1 MTMLKLIVCAAAV
14 LSWMAYLVV
23 VVWAGEPIPAP
34 PLPDTST
41 GWLDFVVKVLPVLWG
56 IMAPAITAQLQ
67 VLFPKL
73 LSGLPRPLLGMISAI
88 IGAVAGALTGS
99 LDDMLLTGGGVSPD
113 VGALEGVLSAA
124 TTHRVAATTTPG
136 EPVQAQPAS

>member
-1 MTMLKLIVCAAAV
+1 MMRSMLCLCMLFWWLSASLV
-14 LSWMAYLVV
+14 LAE
-23 VVWAGEPIPAP
+23 GPIPAP

-67 VLFPKL
+67 VAFPRL
-73 LSGLPRPLLGMISAI
+73 LSGLPRPLLGLISTVVA
-88 IGAVAGALTGS
+88 AVAGAVTGS
-99 LDDMLLTGGGVSPD
+99 LDGLLLNGGGVSPD

-124 TTHRVAATTTPG
+124 TAHRMAATTTPG
-136 EPVQAQPAS
+136 EPAKAPVS

>member
-1 MTMLKLIVCAAAV
+1 MIRWCALSIMLLMGLSSLAFAAD
-14 LSWMAYLVV
+14 
-23 VVWAGEPIPAP
+23 PIPAP
-34 PLPDTST
+34 SLPNNGT

-73 LSGLPRPLLGMISAI
+73 LSGVPRPLLGMISTI
-88 IGAVAGALTGS
+88 VGAVAGALTGS
-99 LDDMLLTGGGVSPD
+99 LDGLLLNGGGVSPD

-124 TTHRVAATTTPG
+124 TAHRVAATTTPG
-136 EPVQAQPAS
+136 EPVKVQPAS